1 MDEKELE
8 LQVRILFY
16 WRSKRG
22 TFILPGFFFFYFFLR
37 SKLVHFYPYHL
48 SPYIIYDYFKALYF
62 DELLFYLQDLLAT
75 EKQPQPTTRY
85 QLKPFFEPLSNCQ
98 CLSSSK
104 HVTSKCTCQLIGASL
119 TNLKIFC
126 SFLLKKLIN
135 HFFQIPLILS
145 YCSVFTY
152 LEWEACTSGY
162 VASSNTTR
170 ALSGRKR
177 IRTSSKNTILLKI

>member
-1 MDEKELE
+1 MWNDSVKMELIPN
-8 LQVRILFY
+8 QVCLD
-16 WRSKRG
+16 
-22 TFILPGFFFFYFFLR
+22 
-37 SKLVHFYPYHL
+37 HFCPYHL
-48 SPYIIYDYFKALYF
+48 SPYITYDYFKALYF

-119 TNLKIFC
+119 KNLKIFC

-135 HFFQIPLILS
+135 QFFQIPLILS
-145 YCSVFTY
+145 CCSVFTY

>member
-1 MDEKELE
+1 MRNDSVKMELIPN
-8 LQVRILFY
+8 QVC
-16 WRSKRG
+16 
-22 TFILPGFFFFYFFLR
+22 
-37 SKLVHFYPYHL
+37 LVHFFSIPFGSIHYLRLFQGFVFWWTPFL
-48 SPYIIYDYFKALYF
+48 SAGSVGNRKTTSTNNQVSAQAVFRT
-62 DELLFYLQDLLAT
+62 LFLTANVSAHRNMSY
-75 EKQPQPTTRY
+75 KH
-85 QLKPFFEPLSNCQ
+85 QLIEA
-98 CLSSSK
+98 CLTNISSSK
-104 HVTSKCTCQLIGASL
+104 YVTSKCTCQLIGASL